1 MELSTT
7 FLFEHELEI
16 RLVIAVL
23 AMIGGYGLVKL
34 YSLIAEARNFALE
47 AYRKAAETKPV
58 GISSISTS
66 AAGAR

>member
-1 MELSTT
+1 MELSTS

-16 RLVIAVL
+16 RLVVAVL
-23 AMIGGYGLVKL
+23 AIIGGYGLVKL
-34 YSLIAEARNFALE
+34 YTLIDEARNFVVE
-47 AYRKAAETKPV
+47 AYRKAAEAKPA

>member
-47 AYRKAAETKPV
+47 AYRKATETKTN
-58 GISSISTS
+58 GLSSITS